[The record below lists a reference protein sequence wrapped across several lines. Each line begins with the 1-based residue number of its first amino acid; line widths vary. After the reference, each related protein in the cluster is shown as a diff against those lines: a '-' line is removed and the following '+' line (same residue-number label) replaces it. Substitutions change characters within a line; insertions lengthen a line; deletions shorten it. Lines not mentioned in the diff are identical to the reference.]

1 MGKYFIPKEKQTLV
15 FWMIVLIEKEEK
27 CLSHNTINIFDL
39 QPRPPVFPMKR
50 ATVNQKDGVMKT
62 RQPFFLL
69 LKILSQFLIGS

>member
-50 ATVNQKDGVMKT
+50 ATVNQKDRVMNT
-62 RQPFFLL
+62 RQLFSSF
-69 LKILSQFLIGS
+69 KILSQFFRGS